1 MLPRPQVQ
9 QTAEGAGEKVH
20 GRLRCPRECTGML
33 TGLERQSLVPGWADQ
48 RLDLGG
54 GGGSSESD
62 LDGLLNIL
70 GFYPKG
76 LESLE
81 SDSIMGVV
89 LGQHI
94 IRLNFRNRHLQTE
107 YRKD

>member
-1 MLPRPQVQ
+1 MFPGSVQ
-9 QTAEGAGEKVH
+9 GDADGVGKTKPSAG
-20 GRLRCPRECTGML
+20 R
-33 TGLERQSLVPGWADQ
+33 ADQ

-62 LDGLLNIL
+62 VDGLLNIL

-94 IRLNFRNRHLQTE
+94 IRLNFRNRHLPTK